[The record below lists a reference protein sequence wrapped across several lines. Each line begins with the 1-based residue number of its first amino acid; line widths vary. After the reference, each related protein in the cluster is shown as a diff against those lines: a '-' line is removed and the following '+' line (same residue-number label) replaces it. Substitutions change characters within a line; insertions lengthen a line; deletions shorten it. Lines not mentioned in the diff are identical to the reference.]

1 MNSFKTLRAPA
12 GRLLFTRAL
21 AGTTVVRARAS
32 GQATVHQ
39 TLSTRVAFA
48 SAGAGVAF
56 TTHSHTR
63 DAKHGGGG
71 PATNFFD
78 LKAKGKRHQE
88 VSMSDF
94 ENKVILVVNVASKCG
109 FTDQYAELES
119 IYKKYK
125 DKGFTVIGFPCNQFG
140 GQEPGTEEE
149 IESFCQVNF
158 GVTFPLMAKIDVNGK
173 NEDPVYAFLKSQ
185 KSGLMGLTRIK
196 WNFEKFLIRKDGT
209 VYERYSSATSP
220 TSIAKDIEELLAEQ

>member
-1 MNSFKTLRAPA
+1 MNTFKTLRAP

-21 AGTTVVRARAS
+21 AGTTAVRVRAS
-32 GQATVHQ
+32 GQATVNQ
-39 TLSTRVAFA
+39 VLFPRVAFA
-48 SAGAGVAF
+48 SAGVGAAF

-63 DAKHGGGG
+63 DTKQDGG
-71 PATNFFD
+71 PAANFFE
-78 LKAKGKRHQE
+78 LKAKGKGQQE

-140 GQEPGTEEE
+140 GQ
-149 IESFCQVNF
+149 VW
-158 GVTFPLMAKIDVNGK
+158 PLNM
-173 NEDPVYAFLKSQ
+173 YLS
-185 KSGLMGLTRIK
+185 
-196 WNFEKFLIRKDGT
+196 
-209 VYERYSSATSP
+209 
-220 TSIAKDIEELLAEQ
+220 

>member
-1 MNSFKTLRAPA
+1 MNYSFRTLRAPA

-21 AGTTVVRARAS
+21 AGTTALRARAS
-32 GQATVHQ
+32 GQATINQ
-39 TLSTRVAFA
+39 ALSSRVAFA
-48 SAGAGVAF
+48 SAGLGAAF
-56 TTHSHTR
+56 TTHIRSQH
-63 DAKHGGGG
+63 DG
-71 PATNFFD
+71 PPTNFFE
-78 LKAKGKRHQE
+78 LKAMGKRHQE

-140 GQEPGTEEE
+140 GQ

-196 WNFEKFLIRKDGT
+196 WNFEKFLIRKNGT

-220 TSIAKDIEELLAEQ
+220 TSIAKDIEKLLAEK

>member
-1 MNSFKTLRAPA
+1 MNSFKALRAPA

-21 AGTTVVRARAS
+21 AGTTAIRVRAS
-32 GQATVHQ
+32 GQATANQV
-39 TLSTRVAFA
+39 LSSRVAFA
-48 SAGAGVAF
+48 SAGAGAAF
-56 TTHSHTR
+56 TTHSHTHGT
-63 DAKHGGGG
+63 KHDGG
-71 PATNFFD
+71 PTTNFFE
-78 LKAKGKRHQE
+78 LKAKGNRHQE

-173 NEDPVYAFLKSQ
+173 SEDPVYTFLKSQ
-185 KSGLMGLTRIK
+185 KSGLLGLTRIK

-220 TSIAKDIEELLAEQ
+220 TSIAKDIEKLLAEQ